1 MRYYCIQVIYFDKL
15 FSLLPCLKDLLKSV
29 NVESSLN
36 FVIYVK
42 FNYECIFVHNVK
54 TINFHSDNTYMYF
67 KGLLQI
73 YHIKEMK
80 GANLLLNYA
89 AFYFKFQS
97 IKKGTDNLFIVISVI
112 S

>member
-1 MRYYCIQVIYFDKL
+1 MLSLIMNVSLFTMLKPSISIQTT
-15 FSLLPCLKDLLKSV
+15 
-29 NVESSLN
+29 
-36 FVIYVK
+36 
-42 FNYECIFVHNVK
+42 H
-54 TINFHSDNTYMYF
+54 T
-67 KGLLQI
+67 GLLQI